1 MRLELAKSLELK
13 RDMTA
18 VEADKLFT
26 QGLVTSKH
34 LFECPE
40 PNCHAQVTCAN
51 LDRPKRLRKRD
62 PYFKFV
68 SEHTRGCRLEEQTD
82 DEFRRVQHTKDDPE
96 ALPFIRDDVVEL
108 VLSAPNKRI
117 THDLPSTEDNEG
129 SIKRA
134 KRMGIN
140 EDYENQQK
148 RRSRKR
154 LSGLA
159 DAFIAKEN
167 FFLETAEGRIHLR
180 DFFIRVDD
188 RKDLSEHP
196 DEPRIYFG
204 KAWINKKDDYYLVRF
219 ANEMRSG
226 DVTCKPTFFIPARLV
241 ERSDYQRTSREALD
255 KIAISNPS
263 KPLYLFI
270 FSELPPVKDNNAN
283 YINFK
288 LDDLTYLYYRL
299 WGKDKF

>member
-1 MRLELAKSLELK
+1 MRLEQARSLELE
-13 RDMTA
+13 RDTTA
-18 VEADKLFT
+18 EEADRLFT

-51 LDRPKRLRKRD
+51 LDRPKRLRKRA

-68 SEHTRGCRLEEQTD
+68 SEHILGCKLEEQSD
-82 DEFRRVQHTKDDPE
+82 DELRRAQHAKGDPE

-108 VLSAPNKRI
+108 VLSVSNKHVTRV
-117 THDLPSTEDNEG
+117 LPTTDGKEE
-129 SIKRA
+129 SIKRS
-134 KRMGIN
+134 KPTDIN
-140 EDYENQQK
+140 ESGEDQQK

-167 FFLETAEGRIHLR
+167 FFIETIDGRIHLK

-188 RKDLSEHP
+188 RKDISEYP
-196 DEPRIYFG
+196 DEPRVYFG
-204 KAWINKKDDYYLVRF
+204 KAWINRKKDYYLVRF
-219 ANEMRSG
+219 ANEMRAG
-226 DVTCKPTFFIPARLV
+226 NIRCKPTFFIPSRFV
-241 ERSDYQRTSREALD
+241 ERSDYKRTSRESLD
-255 KIAISNPS
+255 KIAMSNPS

-270 FSELPPVKDNNAN
+270 LSELPPVKDNNAN

-288 LDDLTYLYYRL
+288 LDTLTYLYYRH
-299 WGKDKF
+299 WGKDKY